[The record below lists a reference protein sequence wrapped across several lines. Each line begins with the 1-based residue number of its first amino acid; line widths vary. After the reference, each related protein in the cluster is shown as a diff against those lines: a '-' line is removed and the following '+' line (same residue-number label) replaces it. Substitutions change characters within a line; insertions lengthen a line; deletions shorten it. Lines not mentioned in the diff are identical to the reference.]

1 MKYFNLILSLAG
13 VSMAICG
20 NQTLNNETKTSDCT
34 TIFGDLEIGSDITD
48 YVRLEKLVAITGDL
62 IGKDLNSVTLV
73 SLPSLKSVGGKVDL
87 SGAFYEVSLPSLDK
101 VGGDFSIVTSEVMEC
116 SNFEKVAE
124 SGIGGRFSCQAVAPL
139 IH

>member
-1 MKYFNLILSLAG
+1 MKYINLILSLAG

-20 NQTLNNETKTSDCT
+20 NQTLTNETKTTDCT
-34 TIFGDLEIGSDITD
+34 TIFGDLKIGSNVTD
-48 YVRLEKLVAITGDL
+48 YVRLEKLVSITGDL

-87 SGAFYEVSLPSLDK
+87 SGAFYEVSLPTLDK
-101 VGGDFSIVTSEVMEC
+101 VGGDFSIVTSEVLDC
-116 SNFEKVAE
+116 NNFKVAE
-124 SGIGGRFSCQAVAPL
+124 SGIGGQFSCQAVAPL